1 MLRREA
7 LNVADMMPDLDAEEE
22 GDEVHQA
29 KHS

>member
-1 MLRREA
+1 MLRCQA
-7 LNVADMMPDLDAEEE
+7 LNVADMRPDLDAEKE